1 MINKEQL
8 AHEMAI
14 AMQSA
19 EPITD
24 MKMLAALTWSYA
36 DAMQA
41 ESEKRKPKGVPEA
54 IKERPIFLDEN
65 GNCGHLHTTFGRTEC
80 FDCGAKLNE
89 FKIDWSLA
97 PDGFNWWAFDG
108 STKRANWYK
117 TKPYL
122 SDDSD
127 GDEEWDIEINGHCY
141 EQAPSFN
148 FTGNWKDSL
157 TERPNE

>member
-24 MKMLAALTWSYA
+24 MKMLAALTWQYA

-41 ESEKRKPKGVPEA
+41 ECDKRKPKGVPEA
-54 IKERPIFLDEN
+54 L
-65 GNCGHLHTTFGRTEC
+65 
-80 FDCGAKLNE
+80 E

-97 PDGFNWWAFDG
+97 PEGFNWWAMDIDG
-108 STKRANWYK
+108 SCYWYFD
-117 TKPYL
+117 KPTIKFDQAF
-122 SDDSD
+122 SAQ
-127 GDEEWDIEINGHCY
+127 GIIA
-141 EQAPSFN
+141 QAPSFN